1 MNKSKIATLVLGVAL
16 ATSGLV
22 ASDKANAKCGA
33 GKCGSKKVEKPS
45 TAKCGAGKC
54 GSKKATENNGT
65 KKAEKP
71 AMAKCGTGK
80 CGSGK

>member
-22 ASDKANAKCGA
+22 ASDKTSAKCGTGKCGSKKVEKPSTA
-33 GKCGSKKVEKPS
+33 KCGSKKVEKPS

-54 GSKKATENNGT
+54 GS
-65 KKAEKP
+65 
-71 AMAKCGTGK
+71 GK
-80 CGSGK
+80 